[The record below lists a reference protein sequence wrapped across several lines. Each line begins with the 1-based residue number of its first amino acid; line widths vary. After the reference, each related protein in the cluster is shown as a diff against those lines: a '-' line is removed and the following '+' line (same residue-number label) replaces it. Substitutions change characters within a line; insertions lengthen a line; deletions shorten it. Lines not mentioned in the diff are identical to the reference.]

1 MRWARSVPLTLAL
14 FSLAGLAP
22 PLSPAAG
29 ADETPSSRATP
40 TATIAPEA
48 GRASP
53 GWDRAV
59 IRQAQRAL
67 KRKDYT
73 PGPADG
79 VVGPRTQAALKRYQ
93 EAERLEA
100 TGELNRDTLVRLGV
114 RDPTPEHVREV
125 QQALSEIGFD
135 PGPADGRFG
144 ARTKVALRRYAAA
157 PAPRGQGPAY
167 DTIERFMRETGQLQ
181 SP

>member
-1 MRWARSVPLTLAL
+1 MGAFSTPHRGSVLPRRSGATALTGCR
-14 FSLAGLAP
+14 SGRNP
-22 PLSPAAG
+22 EQQG
-29 ADETPSSRATP
+29 DTPC
-40 TATIAPEA
+40 
-48 GRASP
+48 
-53 GWDRAV
+53 
-59 IRQAQRAL
+59 
-67 KRKDYT
+67 
-73 PGPADG
+73 
-79 VVGPRTQAALKRYQ
+79 GPRTQAALKRYQ

-125 QQALSEIGFD
+125 QQALSKTGFD
-135 PGPADGRFG
+135 PGPADGRLG
-144 ARTKVALRRYAAA
+144 ARTKAALRRYVAA

>member
-14 FSLAGLAP
+14 FTLAGLAS
-22 PLSPAAG
+22 PLSPATG
-29 ADETPSSRATP
+29 ADETPSRATP
-40 TATIAPEA
+40 SATIAPEA

-67 KRKDYT
+67 KRKSYT

-93 EAERLEA
+93 EAERLEP
-100 TGELNRDTLVRLGV
+100 TGELNRETLVRLGV

-144 ARTKVALRRYAAA
+144 ARTKAALRRYAS
-157 PAPRGQGPAY
+157 PPTPRGQGPAY